1 MHFYTKLPATLVTA
15 LGRPGSGGRKVAVVE
30 NTRFEPGFQLS
41 AAPRGCLHLRQ
52 ECLMVDPIE
61 AFCDIQFERILRS
74 KPDGGKNGSDG
85 IMAGPSWAK
94 AIGVR
99 RQFGFPFGFQGLA
112 YYCLPCPVRLGRN
125 AQWALFRP

>member
-1 MHFYTKLPATLVTA
+1 
-15 LGRPGSGGRKVAVVE
+15 
-30 NTRFEPGFQLS
+30 NTRFEPGFQL
-41 AAPRGCLHLRQ
+41 AAEPRGRLHFRQ

-61 AFCDIQFERILRS
+61 AFCDIQFKRILRP

-94 AIGVR
+94 DKRVR
-99 RQFGFPFGFQGLA
+99 CQFGFPCGFQSSADYRLA
-112 YYCLPCPVRLGRN
+112 CPVRLGRN